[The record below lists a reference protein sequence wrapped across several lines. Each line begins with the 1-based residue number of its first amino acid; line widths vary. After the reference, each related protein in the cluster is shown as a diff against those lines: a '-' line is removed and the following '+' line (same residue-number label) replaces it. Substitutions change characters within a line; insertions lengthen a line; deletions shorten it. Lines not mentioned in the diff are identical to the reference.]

1 MRKLLVLVCCF
12 SLLSAAAQKKYT
24 SANAHSHNDYEQASP
39 FSLAYTHRFGSI
51 EADIWLKEGKI
62 YVAHDAKDIQPA
74 RTLAALYLEPIQQI
88 LQKQKNIYPNQQ
100 KMFLLIDIKTEA
112 LSTLA
117 ALIQELEQYPSII
130 QQKQIIIAIS
140 GNRPKPNQYKDY
152 PKFIQFD
159 GRPTEAY
166 DKESLKKVALISE
179 AFYKFSLWKGEGT
192 IKEEEKKKMQAA
204 VKASHQWKKPFRF
217 WATPDTKDAWQTL
230 IDIEADLINTDHIE
244 SLSTFLQS
252 QTTNK

>member
-62 YVAHDAKDIQPA
+62 FVAHDVKDIQPA

-117 ALIQELEQYPSII
+117 ALIQEMEQYPSII

-192 IKEEEKKKMQAA
+192 IKEEEKKKMKAA
-204 VKASHQWKKPFRF
+204 VDKSHQLKKPFRF
-217 WATPDTKDAWQTL
+217 WATPDTRDAWQIL
-230 IDIEADLINTDHIE
+230 MDIEADFINTDHIE
-244 SLSTFLQS
+244 SLSTFLES

>member
-1 MRKLLVLVCCF
+1 V
-12 SLLSAAAQKKYT
+12 
-24 SANAHSHNDYEQASP
+24 
-39 FSLAYTHRFGSI
+39 
-51 EADIWLKEGKI
+51 
-62 YVAHDAKDIQPA
+62 
-74 RTLAALYLEPIQQI
+74 
-88 LQKQKNIYPNQQ
+88 
-100 KMFLLIDIKTEA
+100 FLLIDIKTEA

-117 ALIQELEQYPSII
+117 ALIQEMEQYPSII

-192 IKEEEKKKMQAA
+192 IKEEEKKKMKAA
-204 VKASHQWKKPFRF
+204 VDKSHQLKKPFRF
-217 WATPDTKDAWQTL
+217 WATPDTRDAWQTL
-230 IDIEADLINTDHIE
+230 MDIEADFINTDHIE
-244 SLSTFLQS
+244 SLSTFLES

>member
-1 MRKLLVLVCCF
+1 MKNIFVLVGF
-12 SLLSAAAQKKYT
+12 FFILSADAQKKYT

-39 FSLAYTHRFGSI
+39 FKLAYEHRFGSI
-51 EADIWLKEGKI
+51 EADIWLKEGNI
-62 YVAHDAKDIQPA
+62 FVAHDAKDIQPA
-74 RTLAALYLEPIQQI
+74 RTLAALYLEPIDEI

-112 LSTLA
+112 ISTLD
-117 ALIQELEQYPSII
+117 ALIKELQRYPSII
-130 QQKQIIIAIS
+130 QQKKIIIAIS
-140 GNRPKPNQYKDY
+140 GNRPTPNQYKEY

-159 GRPTEAY
+159 GRPTEVY
-166 DKESLKKVALISE
+166 DKESIKKVALISE

-204 VKASHQWKKPFRF
+204 VDKSHQLKKPFRF
-217 WATPDTKDAWQTL
+217 WATPDTKEAWKTL
-230 IDIEADLINTDHIE
+230 MDIEADFINTDHIE

-252 QTTNK
+252 QSNNK

>member
-88 LQKQKNIYPNQQ
+88 LQKQKNIYLDQQ

-112 LSTLA
+112 LSTLD

-140 GNRPKPNQYKDY
+140 GNRPKPEQYNDY
-152 PKFIQFD
+152 PGFIQFD
-159 GRPTEAY
+159 GRPTETY
-166 DKESLKKVALISE
+166 DKQSLKKVALISE
-179 AFYKFSLWKGEGT
+179 AFYKFSLWKGEGS

-204 VKASHQWKKPFRF
+204 VDKSHQLKKPFRF
-217 WATPDTKDAWQTL
+217 WATPDTKEVWKTL
-230 IDIEADLINTDHIE
+230 MDIEADFINTDHIE
-244 SLSTFLQS
+244 SLSHFLNEQI
-252 QTTNK
+252 TKK

>member
-1 MRKLLVLVCCF
+1 MKNIFVLVGF
-12 SLLSAAAQKKYT
+12 FFILAADAQKKYT

-39 FSLAYTHRFGSI
+39 FTLAYENRFGSI
-51 EADIWLKEGKI
+51 EADIWLKDGNI
-62 YVAHDAKDIQPA
+62 FVAHDAKDIQPA
-74 RTLAALYLEPIQQI
+74 RTLAALYLDPIDNI
-88 LQKQKNIYPNQQ
+88 LHKQKTIYPDQQ

-112 LSTLA
+112 ISTLD
-117 ALIQELEQYPSII
+117 ALIKQLQRYPSII
-130 QQKQIIIAIS
+130 QQKNIIIAIS

-204 VKASHQWKKPFRF
+204 VEASHQIKKPFRF
-217 WATPDTKDAWQTL
+217 WATPDTRDAWKTL
-230 IDIEADLINTDHIE
+230 MDIEADFINTDHIE

>member
-117 ALIQELEQYPSII
+117 ALIKELEQYPSII

-159 GRPTEAY
+159 GRPTEVY
-166 DKESLKKVALISE
+166 DNESIKKVALISE

-192 IKEEEKKKMQAA
+192 IKEEEKKKMQTA

-217 WATPDTKDAWQTL
+217 WATPDTRDAWQTL
-230 IDIEADLINTDHIE
+230 MDIEADFINTDHIE
-244 SLSTFLQS
+244 SLSTFLKS

>member
-1 MRKLLVLVCCF
+1 MKNIFVLVGF
-12 SLLSAAAQKKYT
+12 FFILSADAQKKYT

-39 FSLAYTHRFGSI
+39 FTLAYENRFGSI
-51 EADIWLKEGKI
+51 EADIWLKDGNI
-62 YVAHDAKDIQPA
+62 FVAHDAKDIQPA

-88 LQKQKNIYPNQQ
+88 LQKQKNIYPGQQ

-117 ALIQELEQYPSII
+117 ALIKELEQYPSII

-140 GNRPKPNQYKDY
+140 GNRPKPEQYKDY
-152 PKFIQFD
+152 PDFIQFD

-192 IKEEEKKKMQAA
+192 IKEEEKKKMKTA
-204 VKASHQWKKPFRF
+204 VEASHQLKKPFRF
-217 WATPDTKDAWQTL
+217 WATPDTKDAWKTL
-230 IDIEADLINTDHIE
+230 MDIEADFINTDHIE
-244 SLSTFLQS
+244 SLSHFLNEQI
-252 QTTNK
+252 TKK